1 MPAAS
6 TPLRLLAVS
15 VIASLTVTGCQTL
28 DDAGRAIGHS
38 DLVNDLASRLDRAL
52 TLTYSADYQLPAGKT
67 ATIAQEQEPARS
79 AYTWP
84 GGKLTVTE
92 EATTRCESSGGRTV
106 CTLEPPPAATAK
118 PSVTVFTEA
127 KRQGLVTPPVVVGL
141 LTAAALDPDAVIT
154 SGDTT
159 LAGRHATCVEV
170 RQTADDFSACVTTEG
185 ALASFTGQVDGKPVD
200 LALTRYREAV
210 DSTAFELPPG
220 AGVVD
225 RRPAGS

>member
-6 TPLRLLAVS
+6 TRLRLLAAL

-38 DLVNDLASRLDRAL
+38 DLVNDLANRLDQAL
-52 TLTYSADYQLPAGKT
+52 TLTYSADYQLAAGQT
-67 ATIAQEQEPARS
+67 ASIAQAQEPARS

-84 GGKLTVTE
+84 GGRLTVTE
-92 EATTRCESSGGRTV
+92 EATTRCGTSGGRTV
-106 CTLEPPPAATAK
+106 CTLEPPPATTAK
-118 PSVTVFTEA
+118 PSVAMFAEA

-141 LTAAALDPDAVIT
+141 LTAAALDPDALIT
-154 SGDTT
+154 SSDTT
-159 LAGRHATCVEV
+159 LAGRHASCVEV
-170 RQTADDFSACVTTEG
+170 RGSANDFSACVTTEG
-185 ALASFTGQVDGKPVD
+185 ALGSFTGQVDGAPVD
-200 LALTRYREAV
+200 LALTRYRETV
-210 DSTAFELPPG
+210 DSTAFDLPPG

>member
-6 TPLRLLAVS
+6 TRLRLLAALV
-15 VIASLTVTGCQTL
+15 VTSLTVTGCQTL
-28 DDAGRAIGHS
+28 DDAGRAIGHA
-38 DLVNDLASRLDRAL
+38 DLVNDLASRLDQAL
-52 TLTYSADYQLPAGKT
+52 TLTYSADYQLAAGQT
-67 ATIAQEQEPARS
+67 ATIAQAQEPARS

-92 EATTRCESSGGRTV
+92 DATTRCETTGGRTV
-106 CTLEPPPAATAK
+106 CTLEPPPAGTTK

-127 KRQGLVTPPVVVGL
+127 ERQGLVTPPAVVGL
-141 LTAAALDPDAVIT
+141 LTAAALDPDASIT

-170 RQTADDFSACVTTEG
+170 SGSADDFNACVTTDG

-200 LALTRYREAV
+200 LALTRYRESV
-210 DSTAFELPPG
+210 ESTAFDPPPG
-220 AGVVD
+220 AGMVD